1 MANRTQTYMETLLDA
16 VVRHE
21 DHQSSFVF
29 QTERIGLKNEAEI
42 AFLGSADPVIRKTIE
57 IDGDELIITAAFPDR
72 FRRFTSIHEEDEK
85 TRWIFA
91 GRLAEKAGLNG
102 DGRLQPVICP
112 ENIVFG
118 SGMEPHFLHWGVAG
132 SLPPAEKDPG
142 RIWLETRA
150 AAAAA
155 VDSSRPFE
163 DYLKHH
169 ETLDLNPR
177 TQAIMRAETPDE
189 LLAHIDRVI
198 RSIDMQEQMNVR
210 LPRKKWKLA
219 KIFSITAGILLIPS
233 IALAGY
239 TFAYEKPKTEAIT
252 EAHESY
258 MTMKYSD
265 TVTLLSKY
273 DVDGL
278 PYVTLYELADSYVIN
293 ERLTEE
299 QKDNIR
305 SNITLN
311 TDDDYLKY
319 WIYIGRDEGEE
330 AVDLARAME
339 DPVLLAYALAVH
351 QEEIRSDDSLSGE
364 EKQEMIGE
372 IDRELEEIR
381 KAMEELDKAEEEAEK
396 AEGASKD
403 GPDKEAEADSEAK
416 SDESSAETKEAD
428 AEKAG
433 EEQKAQEEEAPDS
446 GETPETTETPS
457 P

>member
-1 MANRTQTYMETLLDA
+1 MANRTQTYMEALLDA
-16 VVRHE
+16 AIRHG
-21 DHQSSFVF
+21 DYQSSFVF

-57 IDGDELIITAAFPDR
+57 IDGDELVITAEFPER
-72 FRRFTSIHEEDEK
+72 FRRFIAIHEEDEK

-91 GRLAEKAGLNG
+91 GRLAERAGA
-102 DGRLQPVICP
+102 DEDSRLQPVICP

-118 SGMEPHFLHWGVAG
+118 SGLEPHFLHWGVED
-132 SLPPAEKDPG
+132 SLPPAGQDPD
-142 RIWLETRA
+142 RVWLEVKA

-155 VDSSRPFE
+155 VDNSRPYE
-163 DYLKHH
+163 DFLKHY
-169 ETLDLNPR
+169 ETLDLKPR
-177 TQAIMRAETPDE
+177 TKAIMQAENQDE
-189 LLAHIDRVI
+189 LLKHIDGVI
-198 RSIDMQEQMNVR
+198 RSIDQKESMNVR
-210 LPRKKWKLA
+210 LPQKKWKLA

-299 QKDNIR
+299 QKENIR
-305 SNITLN
+305 SNITLK
-311 TDDDYLKY
+311 TDEDYLKY

-339 DPVLLAYALAVH
+339 DPVLLAYALAVR

-372 IDRELEEIR
+372 MDSELEEIR
-381 KAMEELDKAEEEAEK
+381 KAMDELNKAEEEAEK
-396 AEGASKD
+396 EKEPVKGADAKD
-403 GPDKEAEADSEAK
+403 EEPSGGTEK
-416 SDESSAETKEAD
+416 AD
-428 AEKAG
+428 AEKAP
-433 EEQKAQEEEAPDS
+433 EEQEAQEDAPAS
-446 GETPETTETPS
+446 EETPEDTETPA

>member
-1 MANRTQTYMETLLDA
+1 MANRTQTYMEELLDA

-57 IDGDELIITAAFPDR
+57 VNEDELVITAAFPER
-72 FRRFTSIHEEDEK
+72 FRRFTSIHKEDDK

-91 GRLAEKAGLNG
+91 GRLAEKAGLAG
-102 DGRLQPVICP
+102 VGRIQPVISP

-118 SGMEPHFLHWGVAG
+118 SGMEPHFLHWGVTD
-132 SLPPAEKDPG
+132 SLPPVERDLG

-177 TQAIMRAETPDE
+177 TQAIMRAENTDE

-198 RSIDMQEQMNVR
+198 RSIDLQEQMNVR

-219 KIFSITAGILLIPS
+219 KIFGITAAILLIPS

-273 DVDGL
+273 DVDSL

-305 SNITLN
+305 SNITLK
-311 TDDDYLKY
+311 TDEDYLKY
-319 WIYIGRDEGEE
+319 WIYIGRDEGEK

-339 DPVLLAYALAVH
+339 DPVLLAYALAVR
-351 QEEIRSDDSLSGE
+351 QEEIRSEDGLSGE
-364 EKQEMIGE
+364 EKQEKIGE
-372 IDRELEEIR
+372 IDSELEEIR
-381 KAMEELDKAEEEAEK
+381 KAMEELDKAEEAQGKEVPDE
-396 AEGASKD
+396 ESTGTESKD
-403 GPDKEAEADSEAK
+403 AEA
-416 SDESSAETKEAD
+416 SADTKKEET
-428 AEKAG
+428 EKVK
-433 EEQKAQEEEAPDS
+433 EEQKAEEEQLPDS
-446 GETPETTETPS
+446 DEAPEDNKTPS